1 VTDSECLAQLFVSHS
16 IRKLKLMQ
24 QYLETCVDAV
34 DSATLSLHS
43 SPGQNSIANLIM
55 HLCGNVRQWIG
66 STVSGLP
73 DIRNRKAE
81 FEDQP
86 GVSKDALLALL
97 RNTVDEAVTI
107 ISGIDSGKLAQTV
120 KTQDGALSI
129 LEVVYQV
136 VGHFQQHTGQVIFA
150 VKQATG
156 RDLQLYR
163 APSP

>member
-1 VTDSECLAQLFVSHS
+1 
-16 IRKLKLMQ
+16 MQ

-34 DSATLSLHS
+34 DSAALSGRS
-43 SPGQNSIANLIM
+43 GPDQNSISNLIV

-66 STVSGLP
+66 STIGGMP

-81 FEDQP
+81 FEQQP
-86 GVSKDALLALL
+86 GVSKDSLLALL
-97 RNTVDEAVTI
+97 RKTVNDAVAI
-107 ISGIDSGKLAQTV
+107 ISGIEAGKLAQTV
-120 KTQDGALSI
+120 KTQDGELSV
-129 LEVVYQV
+129 LEVIYQV
-136 VGHFQQHTGQVIFA
+136 VGHFQQHTGQVVFM

>member
-1 VTDSECLAQLFVSHS
+1 
-16 IRKLKLMQ
+16 MQ

-34 DSATLSLHS
+34 DSSALSHRS
-43 SPGQNSIANLIM
+43 GPGQNSISNLIV

-66 STVSGLP
+66 STIGGMP

-81 FEDQP
+81 FEQQP
-86 GVSKDALLALL
+86 GVSKDSLVALL
-97 RNTVDEAVTI
+97 RNTVGQAVAI
-107 ISGIDSGKLAQTV
+107 ISGIDADKLAQTV
-120 KTQDGALSI
+120 QTQDGDLAV
-129 LEVVYQV
+129 LEVIYQV
-136 VGHFQQHTGQVIFA
+136 VGHFQQHTGQVVFM